1 MYMKTIKIIHIII
14 LSVIMVL
21 SQVSAIM
28 HTHEFVLCNT
38 KIEKIHI
45 YGIEYAHDSASV
57 SSHVHC
63 SLCDI
68 SYSPGFLTIHKNQ
81 TILEFSFVQYP
92 HISPSQY
99 YSFCNLQKQS
109 RAPPYT
115 A

>member
-1 MYMKTIKIIHIII
+1 MYMKAIKQIHIVI
-14 LSVIMVL
+14 LSVIMLL

-28 HTHEFVLCNT
+28 HTHDFVLCNT

-45 YGIEYAHDSASV
+45 HGIEYPHDSASV
-57 SSHVHC
+57 LNHVHC
-63 SLCDI
+63 ALCDI
-68 SYSPGFLTIHKNQ
+68 SYSPGFLIIHHNQ
-81 TILEFSFVQYP
+81 TIFEFSFIQYP
-92 HISPSQY
+92 DTSPSQF